1 MTCLVS
7 EHCGHSLSNQQDLPK
22 HGFPSSRSFAAVIVT
37 KSTSRTI
44 IFHILSRLFVTR
56 DTTLSTSLQLWIKST
71 EWVSHRTASH
81 NAHLLLEL
89 YFTLWNEVMKEILS
103 NLYSDQQEIKFFSN
117 HGRLICIAV
126 RLKVSEKLKKRVVSS
141 CCLALV
147 IGVLPWI
154 NKYKKKGQRM
164 SLHLVCK

>member
-1 MTCLVS
+1 MLIHTA
-7 EHCGHSLSNQQDLPK
+7 QTK
-22 HGFPSSRSFAAVIVT
+22 FPSFSYVSIKSFSLA
-37 KSTSRTI
+37 K
-44 IFHILSRLFVTR
+44 FLSLPR

-71 EWVSHRTASH
+71 ERVSHCTASH
-81 NAHLLLEL
+81 NAHPLLEL

-154 NKYKKKGQRM
+154 NKYKKKRSEDVATFSVQINLDEQGCFYGVILPRNA
-164 SLHLVCK
+164 